1 MPPFDARILLITTL
15 CSLGVVEPGT
25 AHMVEVKVSD
35 EEKARRD
42 RMQARP
48 SLSTILN
55 LHDFEVLF
63 LLSLRSQSFLN
74 NTILIRQLQS
84 K

>member
-1 MPPFDARILLITTL
+1 M
-15 CSLGVVEPGT
+15 VEPGT
-25 AHMVEVKVSD
+25 AQMVEVKVSD

-63 LLSLRSQSFLN
+63 LLFSRSQFLY